1 MVGKEHLNEEYLNIL
16 NTFRPMEAVFMV
28 HLGVKDYDPNK
39 YMRSS
44 LSYCYGMYDL
54 HEATNKLR
62 NNIYH
67 EGNDGYL
74 IFIPSDHASDFAP
87 KGHHCVTIY
96 TVAPDTL
103 KDGSWEERKEE
114 FADKLIKLAEN
125 ELPELSKHIVT
136 KKIMTANDYQKFTHM
151 KKSSF
156 GGIVPIMNQKNP
168 SHITPVKNLIF
179 VGQQSENAGG
189 LGAVML
195 GAKDAYS
202 KAIKK

>member
-1 MVGKEHLNEEYLNIL
+1 
-16 NTFRPMEAVFMV
+16 MV

-74 IFIPSDHASDFAP
+74 IFIPSNHADDFAP
-87 KGHHCVTIY
+87 KGNHAITIY
-96 TVAPDTL
+96 TVAPSFL
-103 KDGSWEERKEE
+103 KDESWDDKKEE
-114 FADKLIKLAEN
+114 YAEKLIKLAEKQ
-125 ELPELSKHIVT
+125 LPDLSKHIDT
-136 KKIMTANDYQKFTHM
+136 MKIMTSLDYAKYTHM

-156 GGIVPIMNQKNP
+156 GGVVPIDKQKNP
-168 SHITPVKNLIF
+168 THITPVEHLYF

-189 LGAVML
+189 LGNVIL
-195 GAKDAYS
+195 GAKSCYTKFLS
-202 KAIKK
+202 KK